1 MPTYKA
7 PVNDYRF
14 LMHDVFDLQQFNNL
28 DTFNEASPDLIDAVL
43 EEAAKLTE
51 NIFQP
56 INQSGDKEGCVLE
69 NGIVRTPTG
78 FKEAY
83 DQFCEAGW
91 HSIVGD
97 TKYGGQGLPN
107 VLGIAINEMMV
118 SSNWGLAMYPGLTK
132 GASETIHAWGTDE
145 QKSIYL
151 PKMISG
157 EWSGTMN
164 LTEPHCGTD
173 LGLLR
178 TKAEPNDDGSY
189 NISGTKIFIS
199 AGDHDLTENIIHLVL
214 ARISGAPEGTD
225 GISLFVVPKRIIND
239 DGTLG
244 DRNGVSCGSLEE
256 KMGIHSNATCLLNYD
271 GAKGYLLGTEN
282 KGMRAMFTMMNE
294 ARVGVA
300 VQGLAIAE
308 VAQQNAA
315 DYARERIQGRALSG
329 AKFPD
334 AAADPIIVHPDV
346 RRMLMTNRAFT
357 EGARAMTLWTALQI
371 DIAASEQNDERR
383 NEAQEM
389 LALMTPVLKSYLTDQ
404 GVETASRSMQCLGGH
419 GYISEWGMEQFLRDA
434 RIAPIYEGTNGIQA
448 MDLIGRKLPRKNG
461 EVIRNYFA
469 MVQSFIDENNDNT
482 DMAKYT
488 IFLDK
493 ALKRQQAATMWL
505 MQNAMKDPDQA
516 GATAHYY
523 LNLMALVSMGYF
535 WGKIALKAKSM
546 LKDGS
551 GDKVFL
557 ENKIKTADFFYT
569 HILPETTALRVK
581 IEAGA
586 DDVMALDA
594 ESF

>member
-1 MPTYKA
+1 MPSYNA
-7 PVNDYRF
+7 PVKDYKF
-14 LMHDVFDLQQFNNL
+14 LMHDVFDLQQYNHMTSFE
-28 DTFNEASPDLIDAVL
+28 EATPDLIDAIL

-51 NIFQP
+51 NVFQP
-56 INQSGDKEGCVLE
+56 INQSGGEEGCLLQ
-69 NGIVRTPTG
+69 NGVVTTPKG

-83 DQFCEAGW
+83 DQFVEGGW
-91 HSIVGD
+91 QSLTGD
-97 TKYGGQGLPN
+97 PEYGGQGLPMS
-107 VLGIAINEMMV
+107 LGIALNEMMV

-132 GASETIHAWGTDE
+132 GAAEAIQTWGTDE
-145 QKSIYL
+145 QKNTYL
-151 PKMISG
+151 PKMTSG

-178 TKAEPNDDGSY
+178 TKAEANDDGSY
-189 NISGTKIFIS
+189 SISGTKIFIS

-225 GISLFVVPKRIIND
+225 GISLFVVPKINVND
-239 DGTLG
+239 DGSLG

-271 GAKGYLLGTEN
+271 SAKGYLLGPEN

-315 DYARERIQGRALSG
+315 DYARDRLQGRSLTG
-329 AKFPD
+329 AKNPD
-334 AAADPIIVHPDV
+334 GPADAIIVHPDV

-357 EGARAMTLWTALQI
+357 EGARAMIMWAALQI
-371 DIAASEQNDERR
+371 DLSINEPDE
-383 NEAQEM
+383 EKKADAKDL

-404 GVETASRSMQCLGGH
+404 GVEAASRAMQCLGGH
-419 GYISEWGMEQFLRDA
+419 GYICEWGMEQFLRDS

-448 MDLIGRKLPRKNG
+448 MDLVGRKLPRKNG
-461 EVIRNYFA
+461 EVVRKYFSLIQA
-469 MVQSFIDENNDNT
+469 FIDENKENPE
-482 DMAKYT
+482 MEKYT
-488 IFLDK
+488 ALLEK
-493 ALKRQQAATMWL
+493 ALQRQQAATMWL
-505 MQNAMKDPDQA
+505 MQNAMEKPDHA

-523 LNLMALVSMGYF
+523 LNLMALVCMGF
-535 WGKIALKAKSM
+535 AWGTMVVKAKSM
-546 LKDGS
+546 IADGV
-551 GDKVFL
+551 GDKSFL

-569 HILPETTALRVK
+569 HILPETTALRIKV
-581 IEAGA
+581 EAGA
-586 DDVMALDA
+586 DDVMSLD
-594 ESF
+594 EQSF